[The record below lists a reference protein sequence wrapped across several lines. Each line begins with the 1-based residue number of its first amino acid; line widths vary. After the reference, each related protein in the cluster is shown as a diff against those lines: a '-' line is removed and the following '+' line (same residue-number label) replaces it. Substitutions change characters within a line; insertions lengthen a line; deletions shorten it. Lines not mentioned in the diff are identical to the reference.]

1 MTRGHRLSLA
11 HQRTISQHGLGPGGG
26 QGRAR
31 PPAAGREKTD
41 LHRDRYPLDRRERAS
56 PGSGRISLRTLV
68 PIRWVAIAGQ
78 ALAILSPHAHYGLGF
93 HLPLA
98 PALAVVAG
106 SVLLNLV
113 LIVYRQVARRLGER
127 YASLCLGYDILQL
140 AILLYLTGGLQNPS
154 LS

>member
-1 MTRGHRLSLA
+1 MTATHIPLSA
-11 HQRTISQHGLGPGGG
+11 ASSQ
-26 QGRAR
+26 
-31 PPAAGREKTD
+31 
-41 LHRDRYPLDRRERAS
+41 

-78 ALAILSPHAHYGLGF
+78 ALANLTVHYGLRF

-127 YASLCLGYDILQL
+127 YALLRLGDDILQL
-140 AILLYLTGGLQNPS
+140 AILLDLTGGLQNPFS
-154 LS
+154 ILILRR